1 MEQSS
6 PTKNTG
12 KNIGEN
18 IRNFA
23 IIAHIDHGKSTLADR
38 ILEICRAV
46 EPRDMRTQYLD
57 TMELERERGITIKL
71 QSVHLNYTDSKGRDF
86 TLNLIDTPGHVDFG
100 HEVSRSLAACE
111 GAVVLVDAAQGIQA
125 QTLAVCYHAIDKN
138 VELVAAL
145 NKIDLPAAD
154 PDQRAMEIEKTL
166 GVPAEEVL
174 RVSAL
179 NGEGVVELLDVM
191 VDKVPAPENQP
202 LKTQPL
208 RALVFDSHY
217 DRYRGVVSSVRVV
230 DGELKEG
237 SQLLFMNSKTTYE
250 ALEVG
255 YRTPTDKKVKSLPAG
270 QVGYLIAGIKNLED
284 VPSGETITDAA
295 SPAAETLDSYEEAK
309 PMVFC
314 GIYPLDS
321 DDFASLRD
329 ALGRLRLNDVSFS
342 FNPDTSPVLG
352 FGFLCGFLGPLH
364 MEVIQQRLEREFD
377 IPIVATAPSVEYTV
391 ILKSGEQMQVASPA
405 AMPETGSIQTILEP
419 MLLVSILGMKE
430 NLGALMETAQSRR
443 GEMKKMEYIS
453 ADRVELEYR
462 LPLAEV
468 IKDFF
473 EVVKSRT
480 SGYAS
485 IDYQPDGYEEA
496 DLVKVDILLQSEPVD
511 AFSSVI
517 HKDFAYQ
524 WGRKMTEKLKEEI
537 PRQQFDVPIQ
547 AAIGSKIIARETV
560 KAYRKDVTEK
570 LYGGDVTRKRKLLEK
585 QKAGKKKMKSI
596 GRVEVPQE
604 AFVAVL
610 KLDN

>member
-1 MEQSS
+1 M
-6 PTKNTG
+6 K
-12 KNIGEN
+12 N

-38 ILEICRAV
+38 ILEICNAV
-46 EPRDMRTQYLD
+46 EPREMRKQYLD

-71 QSVHLNYTDSKGRDF
+71 QSVHLNYEDSSGEEF
-86 TLNLIDTPGHVDFG
+86 ILNLIDTPGHVDFG

-125 QTLAVCYHAIDKN
+125 QTLAVCYRAIEKN
-138 VELVAAL
+138 VELIAAL

-166 GVPAEEVL
+166 GIPAEEIL
-174 RVSAL
+174 RISAL
-179 NGEGVVELLDVM
+179 NGDGVVELLDSLV
-191 VDKVPAPENQP
+191 KRVPGPDVVEDG
-202 LKTQPL
+202 LSLSSHPL

-217 DRYRGVVSSVRVV
+217 DRYRGVVSSVRV
-230 DGELKEG
+230 EEG
-237 SQLLFMNSKTTYE
+237 VLEEGQNLLFMNSGTRHE

-255 YRTPTDKKVKSLPAG
+255 YRTPENKKVKSLPAG
-270 QVGYLIAGIKNLED
+270 QVGYLIAGVKNLED
-284 VPSGETITDAA
+284 APSGETITDVAN
-295 SPAAETLDSYEEAK
+295 PADKTLDSYEEPK

-314 GIYPLDS
+314 GMYPLDS
-321 DDFASLRD
+321 DDFSGLRD
-329 ALGRLRLNDVSFS
+329 ALSRLRLNDVSFS
-342 FNPDTSPVLG
+342 FNPETSPVLG

-377 IPIVATAPSVEYTV
+377 IPIIATAPSVEYSV
-391 ILKSGEQMQVASPA
+391 ILKTGAELLVANPATMPDSGQIEN
-405 AMPETGSIQTILEP
+405 ILEP

-430 NLGALMETAQSRR
+430 NLGAIMEVAQNRR
-443 GEMKKMEYIS
+443 GNLQKMEYIS

-462 LPLAEV
+462 LPLGEV
-468 IKDFF
+468 VKDFF
-473 EVVKSRT
+473 EVIKSKT

-485 IDYQPDGYEEA
+485 IDYHPDGYEEA
-496 DLVKVDILLQSEPVD
+496 DLVKVDILLQSEPID

-517 HKDFAYQ
+517 HKDFAQQ
-524 WGRKMTEKLKEEI
+524 WGKKMTEKLKTEI

-560 KAYRKDVTEK
+560 KAFRKDVTAK

-596 GRVEVPQE
+596 GRVQIPQE
-604 AFVAVL
+604 TFVSVL